1 MTETSDMDER
11 EPVQLPIDGVLDL
24 HNFAPGDLKYLIPD
38 YLHECRKENIFQVRI
53 IHGKG
58 IGNLRR
64 SVHAI
69 LKSLPEVKGFRLAGQ
84 DGGGWGATL
93 VDLKK

>member
-1 MTETSDMDER
+1 MADTPDMDER
-11 EPVQLPIDGVLDL
+11 ETVQVPIDGVLDL

-38 YLHECRKENIFQVRI
+38 YLDECRKAHIFQVRI

-58 IGNLRR
+58 VGTLRR

-69 LKSLPEVKGFRLAGQ
+69 LKRLPAVKGFRLAGQ

>member
-1 MTETSDMDER
+1 MEDFE
-11 EPVQLPIDGVLDL
+11 QPIQVPINGELDL
-24 HNFAPGDLKYLIPD
+24 HHFSPKDLKTLIPE
-38 YLHECRKENIFQVRI
+38 YLQECIKLKIFDVRI

-69 LKSLPEVKGFRLAGQ
+69 LGRCPNVESFSMAPEDRGS
-84 DGGGWGATL
+84 WGATM
-93 VDLKK
+93 VRIKKS